1 MFLSRLKTTS
11 PITIIFYML
20 LAVLFCFLPVFQHA
34 IDDLYSHTF
43 FKSTTVFL
51 LGILLPVLQSVG
63 LNNLIYEK
71 DVIKKSSLVV
81 APVFLLL
88 CTPFLS
94 QVDAW
99 IVSFL
104 LIFYLNTI
112 FACFQKDKPFSL
124 AFNANFLLS
133 TITLFYADIILLF
146 PLIIVAFIT
155 YNNLTWRSFVI
166 SIIGLALPILLY
178 WIYTFLFE
186 FPFGFSLPSCSLHA
200 LTLPSISELTY
211 AELAWYIVVAI
222 IIILSFVELFFWM
235 YKKSIRSRKS
245 FFIILAYLL
254 LLAFINFENSYFLT
268 LTPIAVIVA
277 NFFVY
282 SKRTRLTEILFFLF
296 VIASF
301 YYRLSI

>member
-11 PITIIFYML
+11 PVTIVFYML

-43 FKSTTVFL
+43 FSSTTVFL
-51 LGILLPVLQSVG
+51 LGILLPILQSVG

-71 DVIKKSSLVV
+71 DVIKKSSLVL

-94 QVDAW
+94 KPDAW

-133 TITLFYADIILLF
+133 TIALFYTEVILLF
-146 PLIIVAFIT
+146 PLILVAFLT
-155 YNNLTWRSFVI
+155 YNNLTWRSFLI
-166 SIIGLALPILLY
+166 AIIGLTLPMLLY
-178 WIYTFLFE
+178 WIYTFLFD
-186 FPFGFSLPSCSLHA
+186 FPFNYSLPDYKLP
-200 LTLPSISELTY
+200 TLDLPTFSEFAY
-211 AELAWYIVVAI
+211 AKLAWYIVVAT
-222 IIILSFVELFFWM
+222 IIILSFLELFYWM

-254 LLAFINFENSYFLT
+254 LLVFVNFDNSYFLT
-268 LTPIAVIVA
+268 LTPISVIVA

-282 SKRTRLTEILFFLF
+282 SKRTKLTEILFFIF

>member
-11 PITIIFYML
+11 PVTIVFYML

-43 FKSTTVFL
+43 FSSTTVFL
-51 LGILLPVLQSVG
+51 LGILLPILQSVG

-94 QVDAW
+94 QADAW

-112 FACFQKDKPFSL
+112 FGCFQKDKPFSL
-124 AFNANFLLS
+124 VFNATFLLS
-133 TITLFYADIILLF
+133 TIALFYADVILLF
-146 PLIIVAFIT
+146 PLIMVAFLT
-155 YNNLTWRSFVI
+155 YTNLTWRSFII

-178 WIYTFLFE
+178 WIYSFLFE
-186 FPFGFSLPSCSLHA
+186 FPFGFSLPSYSLPA

-211 AELAWYIVVAI
+211 AELAWYIIVAI

-254 LLAFINFENSYFLT
+254 LLVFINFENNYFLT
-268 LTPIAVIVA
+268 LTPITIIVA

>member
-11 PITIIFYML
+11 PITIVFYML
-20 LAVLFCFLPVFQHA
+20 FAVLFCFFPVFHHP

-43 FKSTTVFL
+43 FSSTTILL
-51 LGILLPVLQSVG
+51 LGVLLPVLQSVG

-88 CTPFLS
+88 CTPFL
-94 QVDAW
+94 AEANGW

-104 LIFYLNTI
+104 LIFYLNII
-112 FACFQKDKPFSL
+112 FGCFQKDKPFSL

-133 TITLFYADIILLF
+133 TISLFHPDVILLF
-146 PLIIVAFIT
+146 PLIIVAFLT
-155 YNNLTWRSFVI
+155 FSNLTWRSFVI

-178 WIYTFLFE
+178 WIHTFLFD
-186 FPFGFSLPSCSLHA
+186 FPFNYGLPSYR
-200 LTLPSISELTY
+200 LPSLDLAIFSELAYTK
-211 AELAWYIVVAI
+211 LVWCIVVAI

-245 FFIILAYLL
+245 FFITLAYLL
-254 LLAFINFENSYFLT
+254 LLVFINFENNYFLS
-268 LTPIAVIVA
+268 LTPITIIVA

-296 VIASF
+296 VITSF

>member
-1 MFLSRLKTTS
+1 MLLSQLKTTRS
-11 PITIIFYML
+11 ITIIFYML
-20 LAVLFCFLPVFQHA
+20 LAVLFCFLPIFQHA

-43 FKSTTVFL
+43 FSSKTVFL
-51 LGILLPVLQSVG
+51 LGILLPILQSVG

-88 CTPFLS
+88 CTPSLS
-94 QVDAW
+94 QADAW
-99 IVSFL
+99 LVSFL
-104 LIFYLNTI
+104 LIFYLNTV

-133 TITLFYADIILLF
+133 VIALFYTDIILLS
-146 PLIIVAFIT
+146 PLILIAFLT
-155 YNNLTWRSFVI
+155 YNNLTWRSFLI
-166 SIIGLALPILLY
+166 ALIGLVLPILLY
-178 WIYTFLFE
+178 WIYTFLFD
-186 FPFGFSLPSCSLHA
+186 FAFNYSLPAYKLP
-200 LTLPSISELTY
+200 TLNLPTFSKLAY
-211 AELAWYIVVAI
+211 AELAWYIVAAT
-222 IIILSFVELFFWM
+222 IIILSFLELFFWM

-245 FFIILAYLL
+245 FFIIIAYLL
-254 LLAFINFENSYFLT
+254 LLLFINFDNSYFLT

-296 VIASF
+296 LITSF

>member
-94 QVDAW
+94 QVDDW

-133 TITLFYADIILLF
+133 TIALFYADVILLF
-146 PLIIVAFIT
+146 PLIIVAFLT
-155 YNNLTWRSFVI
+155 YNNLTWRSFII
-166 SIIGLALPILLY
+166 SILGLALPILLY

-282 SKRTRLTEILFFLF
+282 SKRTRLTEILFF
-296 VIASF
+296 SF
-301 YYRLSI
+301 CNRIFLL

>member
-20 LAVLFCFLPVFQHA
+20 LAVLFCFLPVFQNA
-34 IDDLYSHTF
+34 IDDLYNHTF

-133 TITLFYADIILLF
+133 TIALFYADVILLF
-146 PLIIVAFIT
+146 PLIIVAFLT
-155 YNNLTWRSFVI
+155 YNNLTWRSFII

-245 FFIILAYLL
+245 FFIILDYLL
-254 LLAFINFENSYFLT
+254 LLAFINFGNSYFLT

>member
-11 PITIIFYML
+11 PITIVLYMT
-20 LAVLFCFLPVFQHA
+20 LAVLFCFLPVFKHS
-34 IDDLYSHTF
+34 INDIYSHTYF
-43 FKSTTVFL
+43 TSTIVFL
-51 LGILLPVLQSVG
+51 LGIFLPILQSVG

-71 DVIKKSSLVV
+71 DVIKKSSLLV

-94 QVDAW
+94 QADAW

-104 LIFYLNTI
+104 LIFYLNNI
-112 FACFQKDKPFSL
+112 FGSFQKDKPFSL
-124 AFNANFLLS
+124 AFNTSFLLS
-133 TITLFYADIILLF
+133 TIALFYADVILLF
-146 PLIIVAFIT
+146 PIIIVAFLIFS
-155 YNNLTWRSFVI
+155 NLTWRSFLIAIV
-166 SIIGLALPILLY
+166 GLALPILLY
-178 WIYTFLFE
+178 WIYTFLFDLAFNYR
-186 FPFGFSLPSCSLHA
+186 FPSYKLP
-200 LTLPSISELTY
+200 TLDLPTFNELAY
-211 AELAWYIVVAI
+211 AELAWYIVVGT
-222 IIILSFVELFFWM
+222 IIILSFLELFFWM

-254 LLAFINFENSYFLT
+254 LLVFVNFDNSYFLT

-282 SKRTRLTEILFFLF
+282 SKRTKLTEILFFLF

-301 YYRLSI
+301 YYRISI